1 MVERTALAAI
11 FGYTEVGNLN
21 GSRIRTRYT
30 GLAAALSAAALL
42 ALAGTA
48 AATHARRDDRTL
60 VMDVRVASDARI
72 DAARRLL
79 SLPEAEAKPAILAV
93 FDEPSAPNP
102 PNGDRAPSSPELET
116 GTQVLLRQIAAVS
129 AAPAWLAEPL
139 TRLAEAGSESQRLL
153 AIRALGSVR
162 SRDAARSLIRFA
174 KAANG
179 AASSNGSG
187 NPDTVGP
194 SEPAAGG
201 VGHSAKA
208 GVPEAALAAL
218 VRLTGRADL
227 GYEARKWEQW
237 WSKVE
242 FVSDAEWD
250 RQLSTALAIRSDEL
264 ARERDAAIDRVL
276 AAARKRYQASASI
289 DARSTLLEEFILD
302 SLPPVRQL
310 GLELALQ
317 ELANA
322 RTPGPAV
329 ADAAVKVLADPSP
342 EFRRLAADALSVLA
356 SPDTAT
362 PINQALVFETDPS
375 VAASLLRSAARWPT
389 AGSVATVLRWLDAGE
404 PAISPALDAASAML
418 DSGMLKNPD
427 DRSRVLAAARSL
439 DPLHAS
445 ASALRLLAALGDDS
459 DRAKVVALLSQVD
472 PGARQ
477 RAAEALA
484 REGGGGLDALLGA
497 AMNDSSLFSAASRAV
512 VTHRATPDGF
522 FAIAALPA
530 PSPDERR
537 QQLMLIAGLLS
548 PGELLAVARATSDA
562 DLREHLLARLT
573 SEPLRTWNQ
582 RPGGRD
588 EPGKLPSDPTV
599 QESPNP
605 EIIAGLL
612 LLAQT
617 RLDLDQPGLALKA
630 LDSLIPV
637 RGYVDPALLDS
648 MRTLSLLLVGR
659 VSEAAQLNG
668 SAESWVLG
676 LEESL
681 DEMHAL
687 DIAREI
693 ERRWDIGVNGKD
705 LPSELATRVQAA
717 RAAARAFVGPTAD
730 VPR

>member
-1 MVERTALAAI
+1 MVERAALAAI
-11 FGYTEVGNLN
+11 LGYTEVGNLN

-30 GLAAALSAAALL
+30 GLSAALSAALLL

-48 AATHARRDDRTL
+48 TATPARRDDRTL
-60 VMDVRVASDARI
+60 VMDVRAASDARI

-79 SLPEAEAKPAILAV
+79 SLPEAEAKAAILAV
-93 FDEPSAPNP
+93 FDEPSPPNP
-102 PNGDRAPSSPELET
+102 PNGDRAPSSSEFET
-116 GTQVLLRQIAAVS
+116 GTQILLRQIAAVS

-179 AASSNGSG
+179 SA

-194 SEPAAGG
+194 SEPATGG

-237 WSKVE
+237 WSKLE

-250 RQLSTALAIRSDEL
+250 RQLGTALAIRSDEL

-289 DARSTLLEEFILD
+289 EARSTLLEEFILD

-310 GLELALQ
+310 GLELVLQ

-356 SPDTAT
+356 SPETAT

-445 ASALRLLAALGDDS
+445 ASALRLLAALGDES
-459 DRAKVVALLSQVD
+459 DRAKVIALLSQVD

-512 VTHRATPDGF
+512 ITNRATPDGF

-573 SEPLRTWNQ
+573 SEPLRTWN
-582 RPGGRD
+582 RHPDGRD
-588 EPGKLPSDPTV
+588 EPGKLPSGPIV

-605 EIIAGLL
+605 EVIAGLL

-681 DEMHAL
+681 DEMHAM

-693 ERRWDIGVNGKD
+693 ERRWAIGVNGQD
-705 LPSELATRVQAA
+705 LSSELAVRVQAA
-717 RAAARAFVGPTAD
+717 RTAAKAFVGPTAD